1 MDASDPLWHSPAVV
15 HAAAAG
21 QFGTLVRLA
30 RTAQHL
36 SLTELGK
43 VVRYSP
49 STLSRIE
56 TGHRKLADVT
66 ELRVF
71 ADTLG
76 IPAHLFGLTT
86 PLPPPTGAAS
96 PADLPVPTT
105 VCATRE
111 GGDDAVQRRQLL
123 SGLVAVT
130 GAALLGQPA
139 RPAAT
144 ATSSTDP
151 YLRGLLA
158 GPHHLDA
165 RPTTVSALRG
175 QLADARD
182 TYDDCR
188 YHDLAVELPR
198 VIATAQ
204 VSLDEAIGQR
214 HERTAAV
221 LADAYSLAADLC
233 SRLHDD
239 ALSWVTAERARA
251 AAQLSGDPASIAE
264 AARMASIALRRHK
277 HHGTATELLTS
288 TALGLGADTGNPS
301 PKHLAAYGALL
312 CTASYT
318 AAQNNNRHQALD
330 LITEAESAAVR
341 LKGAQVP
348 GSAFSD
354 INTAIYRIGVHTA
367 LGDPGTAL
375 AHARTVTLA
384 AIPTPERQA
393 RFCVD
398 TSRAWQ
404 RYGSPVNSVNA
415 LHVAEEC
422 APEELRR
429 SSVRDLITSLMEAP
443 GPTPKGLPELAAR
456 CGAGAPRVR
465 HDV

>member
-1 MDASDPLWHSPAVV
+1 MDASNPLWHSPAVV

-36 SLTELGK
+36 SLTQLGEL
-43 VVRYSP
+43 VRYSP

-56 TGHRKLADVT
+56 TGHRKLTDVT

-71 ADTLG
+71 ADTLA

-86 PLPPPTGAAS
+86 PARSVTGAAS

-111 GGDDAVQRRQLL
+111 GGDEAVQRRQLL
-123 SGLVAVT
+123 AGLVAVT

-139 RPAAT
+139 RPAAAA
-144 ATSSTDP
+144 ATSSADP
-151 YLRGLLA
+151 HLRGLLA
-158 GPHHLDA
+158 GPHHLNA
-165 RPTTVSALRG
+165 QPTSVSALRG
-175 QLADARD
+175 RLADARA
-182 TYDDCR
+182 TYEDCR
-188 YHDLAVELPR
+188 YHDLALALPE

-204 VSLDEAIGQR
+204 VSLDEATGQR

-233 SRLHDD
+233 SRLHDN

-264 AARMASIALRRHK
+264 AARMASIALRRHQ
-277 HHGTATELLTS
+277 HHDTATDLLTS
-288 TALGLGADTGNPS
+288 TAFGLGADAGNPS

-318 AAQNNNRHQALD
+318 AAQHNKRHQALD
-330 LITEAESAAVR
+330 LITEAESAAAR
-341 LKGAQVP
+341 LGDVHVP

-354 INTAIYRIGVHTA
+354 INTKIYRIGVHTA

-375 AHARTVTLA
+375 DHARKVTLA

-398 TSRAWQ
+398 TARAWQ

-429 SSVRDLITSLMEAP
+429 SSVRDLITSLLEAP
-443 GPTPKGLPELAAR
+443 GPTPEGLPELAAR
-456 CGAGAPRVR
+456 CGPAV
-465 HDV
+465 